1 MLATMDLTLRCLAL
15 VVVVEEG
22 YGAQP
27 APCLTVV
34 LHPQHSPLLLWPL
47 PLPLPLLLVPLAL
60 PPLMPRNG
68 SNSSSRSSSNSTSSE
83 ARSHTAVHK
92 GSQAALSLIH
102 NSLTR

>member
-1 MLATMDLTLRCLAL
+1 MLAMMALTLRCLAL
-15 VVVVEEG
+15 VVVVEEEG

-47 PLPLPLLLVPLAL
+47 PLPLLLVPLAR
-60 PPLMPRNG
+60 PPLMPRNA
-68 SNSSSRSSSNSTSSE
+68 SNSSSSSSVV
-83 ARSHTAVHK
+83 RSHTAVHK